1 MKKFNLAVLLLIVFV
16 LSAICSFADSNNY
29 VASPGGKS
37 VSRSYPVHPGIVT
50 AGENAVFDKLVKKE
64 LVSLGTSTT
73 LCPLDTTST
82 GTASIGYMTN
92 VTPPCLIVITPYDT
106 GTASITSGIYETTV
120 ASGATAPNTAFVLPL
135 TNGQYR
141 KAFFGMPNVSFG
153 ANQTGSATVEVW
165 VPSY

>member
-1 MKKFNLAVLLLIVFV
+1 MKKFNLAVLLLFVFV
-16 LSAICSFADSNNY
+16 LSALCSFADNTY
-29 VASPGGKS
+29 VASPGSQS
-37 VSRSYPVHPGIVT
+37 VGRSYPVHPGIVN

-64 LVSLGTSTT
+64 FVSLGTSKT

-82 GTASIGYMTN
+82 GTAAIGYMTN
-92 VTPPCLIVITPYDT
+92 VTPPCLVVITPYDV
-106 GTASITSGIYETTV
+106 GTASITSAVYETTV
-120 ASGATAPNTAFVLPL
+120 ASGVTAPNTKFVLPL

-141 KAFFGMPNVSFG
+141 KTFFGMPNVSFG